1 VVAVGP
7 RRDVVGREVLAR
19 FGRRVLVLDDG
30 FQHLRL
36 ARDLDVL
43 CVSGEDEADWP
54 LPAGRLRE
62 FAGAAERAD
71 VRVRVL
77 EAGQPADAASVCA
90 RRRPAGFFGSG
101 GGGGRGG
108 GSGGAAAR
116 APRRAA
122 LISGLA
128 RPERFEADVRGLGID
143 VVSHARF
150 PDHHRFAAAELLEA
164 ARAAAAL
171 GAEALV
177 TTAKDAL
184 RLPSQPPPLPL
195 LVFRS
200 ELELLDAASF
210 LERLLRVARAA

>member
-101 GGGGRGG
+101 G
-108 GSGGAAAR
+108 AAAR

-122 LISGLA
+122 LLSGLA